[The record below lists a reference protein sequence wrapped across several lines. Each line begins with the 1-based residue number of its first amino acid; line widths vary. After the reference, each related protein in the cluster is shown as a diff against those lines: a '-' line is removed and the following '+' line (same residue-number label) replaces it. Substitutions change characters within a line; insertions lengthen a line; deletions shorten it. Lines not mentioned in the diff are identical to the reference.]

1 MKINK
6 IHNDSR
12 QRFKYPDGYGPKI
25 NYWQGQFDT
34 AKEAGDYDGMGKAL
48 DKLTYFVKKQKEIY
62 G

>member
-1 MKINK
+1 MKIDK

-34 AKEAGDYDGMGKAL
+34 AKKANDYFGMNKAL
-48 DKLTYFVKKQKEIY
+48 DKLIYFVNKQQQIY